1 MQKAKG
7 KVQNSPPGVLPWRD
21 PAFCTLHFA
30 FCILFAFLLAGPA
43 NRLLAYT
50 AITNKTDHTEI
61 HVVPAPGKVTID
73 GDLKDWDLSGAI
85 LMFVDEASKGAYS
98 VRGAMM
104 HDADHLYI
112 GGQVKD
118 PTPMVNSYAF
128 GGEVTMSWNAD
139 AIQIRLLAD
148 PAARSDA
155 SLQTGGHISP
165 EANRAVNHITLWYS
179 TRDGKAGYFACYGM
193 NFADPTLNPPGVEG
207 AYKKDADGKGYAF
220 EYKVPWKVLR
230 APRPLQAGDKVQ
242 CQWQLHWGN
251 SEGNAVRLGMTDV
264 RNPEGSKDLGYMGPR
279 SWGTA
284 IFEKTGNIKLKE
296 KSIVGRA
303 PGHVPIAF
311 RLDKP
316 AKVSLA
322 VCDAKGRL
330 VRTCLGAQPY
340 PAGEHVYLWDGL
352 SDWDRPLPAGDYA
365 FKMLTH
371 DGVKQKLVCDVGVS
385 GTPPYQTED
394 GTGGWAGDYNVPWYV
409 AAEGG
414 RVVLGT
420 GGSEAA
426 PTSIGTD
433 LDGRKQWGAFVG
445 HKGPLRLHGG
455 FGYFVRTG
463 SATLA
468 KFDAAKG
475 FLAPFS
481 GGKPEVPIIE
491 KKADDK
497 DWTSR
502 SWMWGGMAF
511 LGDEIL
517 IANTFEGQI
526 YRLDIA
532 SGAVKGAAPLEKV
545 LGLATSPKGDLYA
558 ISGEAVG
565 SYDLKSQRFRPIP
578 KALDNPRHLAAD
590 KEGNLYVALQGA
602 AMQVWKLSPRGRVLL
617 KYGKPGGRP
626 LVGRFDPGGML
637 NPYDGAVDAN
647 GRLWVAEADGQ
658 PKRYSVWNPDG
669 TLWRDFFGSHDYA
682 SRAYLDPGRPED
694 IYVQAVR
701 YKVDYE
707 KGTWRPLATI
717 ARPAK
722 NGDIL
727 FTPPGGHAG
736 GSFASHGGRTFLWTR
751 EGQTLYEMVGD
762 DFVPRMA
769 WLKTKKGPVTYWLD
783 DNNDGKVQPGEVRE
797 TGVYPPGANTGLWL
811 GNVIDPKLN
820 IYTDAGPRW
829 HGQGG
834 PWVPKPFK
842 VFRWSFKG
850 FNAQGGLV
858 YDDPQQA
865 AVAAADDQG
874 GSVSCYQADAEG
886 RVFVLLSGGSL
897 QRGVRAQG
905 TGHRVMA
912 FGPDALPL
920 WEYHNVHC
928 AFAWTSD
935 VYQPGDVVGALS
947 FAEGSTPDLVAVT
960 GYYGQY
966 FLLDK
971 RDGLFVDALG
981 EDQRSA
987 YTLDQHMVLT
997 ENFNGTLFR
1006 HAKNGKTYFIGGD
1019 ADARL
1024 WELAGLDTMRRS
1036 GGKLVVTG
1044 PQATQSAK
1052 NALQAAEA
1060 RAFALG
1066 KKTAKVVRLK
1076 GAAADGK
1083 YDEWAAAPAL
1093 TIVTEEGRSA
1103 VAQLGYDDAN
1113 LYARFQVAADAPLL
1127 NQAGDYK
1134 LLFKSGGA
1142 VELQLGTDLRERAVR
1157 GQGVHEVAVGD
1168 LRLIVARDH
1177 AGKMA
1182 ATLYRPKT
1190 AEAAKP
1196 NKAEFTSPTGKE
1208 TLDEVVPLN
1217 DLPMHCAAD
1226 KEGYVVELAVPW
1238 AKLGVAPKSGLQ
1250 LVGDVGVIFGNKG
1263 GTRNAIRHLW
1273 ADRSPEVSINN
1284 DIPSESRIHPND
1296 WGRLILE

>member
-1 MQKAKG
+1 MRKSCLCYAAWL
-7 KVQNSPPGVLPWRD
+7 VAA
-21 PAFCTLHFA
+21 PASL
-30 FCILFAFLLAGPA
+30 
-43 NRLLAYT
+43 LLAYT

-61 HVVPAPGKVTID
+61 HVVPAPGKVTVD

-104 HDADHLYI
+104 FDADHLYV
-112 GGQVKD
+112 GGQLKD
-118 PTPMVNSYAF
+118 PTPMVNNYTF
-128 GGEVTMSWNAD
+128 GGEVAMSWNAD

-148 PAARSDA
+148 PSARSDA

-165 EANRAVNHITLWYS
+165 EANKAVNHITLWYS
-179 TRDGKAGYFACYGM
+179 TRDARAGYFVCYGM
-193 NFADPTLNPPGVEG
+193 NFADPTLNPPGIEG
-207 AYKKDADGKGYAF
+207 AYKKDADGKGYTF

-230 APRPLQAGDKVQ
+230 APRPPQAGDRVQ

-251 SEGNAVRLGMTDV
+251 GEGNAVRLGMTDV

-284 IFEKTGNIKLKE
+284 IFEKTGNLKLKE
-296 KSIVGRA
+296 KSTVGRA
-303 PGHVPIAF
+303 PGHIPIALK
-311 RLDKP
+311 LDKP

-322 VCDAKGRL
+322 VCDATGRL
-330 VRTCLGAQPY
+330 ARTCLGAQPY
-340 PAGEHVYLWDGL
+340 PTGEHVYLWDGL
-352 SDWDRPLPAGDYA
+352 SDWDKPLPPGNYS

-409 AAEGG
+409 ATEGD

-420 GGSEAA
+420 GSSEAA

-445 HKGPLRLHGG
+445 SRGPMALHKG
-455 FGYFVRTG
+455 FGYFVVAG
-463 SATLA
+463 EA
-468 KFDAAKG
+468 KLVKFETAKG

-481 GGKPEVPIIE
+481 GGKPQATIIE
-491 KKADDK
+491 KKGNPP
-497 DWTSR
+497 DWGNR
-502 SWMWGGMAF
+502 SWQWGGMAMRD
-511 LGDEIL
+511 GTIYV
-517 IANTFEGQI
+517 ANTYDQQV
-526 YRLDIA
+526 YTLDLA
-532 SGAVKGAAPLEKV
+532 SGAVKGALPLNHPI
-545 LGLATSPKGDLYA
+545 GLAFDPHGRLYA
-558 ISGEAVG
+558 VSGLAVG
-565 SYDLKSQRFRPIP
+565 LYDLQAKTFKPIIER
-578 KALDNPRHLAAD
+578 LDSPRHLATD
-590 KEGNLYVALQGA
+590 KDGNVYVSLHGKT
-602 AMQVWKLSPRGRVLL
+602 MQVWKLSPKGEVLL

-626 LVGRFDPGGML
+626 EAGRFDPNGML
-637 NPYDGAVDAN
+637 RPFAIAVDAN
-647 GRLWVAEADGQ
+647 GRLWVAEWDGQ

-682 SRAYLDPGRPED
+682 SRAYVDMQNPED
-694 IYVQAVR
+694 VYVQSVR

-707 KGTWRPLATI
+707 KGTWRVYQTL
-717 ARPAK
+717 R
-722 NGDIL
+722 
-727 FTPPGGHAG
+727 GGIDDGIGFVMPSGHSG
-736 GSFASHGGRTFLWTR
+736 GSFAYVGSRTFLWSR
-751 EGQTLYEMVGD
+751 EGSTLFEKVGD
-762 DFVPRMA
+762 DFVPRLA
-769 WLKTKKGPVTYWLD
+769 WQDRRNRSDLKRGEPVYWID
-783 DNNDGKVQPGEVRE
+783 DNNDGKVQGAEIRK
-797 TGVYPPGANTGLWL
+797 GSIYPPGANPGIWL

-834 PWVPKPFK
+834 QWVPKPFK

-858 YDDPQQA
+858 YDDPQQPA
-865 AVAAADDQG
+865 IVAADDQG

-897 QRGVRAQG
+897 PRGVRAQG

-912 FGPDALPL
+912 FGPDAKPL

-1024 WELAGLDTMRRS
+1024 WELAGLDTIRRS
-1036 GGKLVVTG
+1036 GGKLVVTEA
-1044 PQATQSAK
+1044 QAAQSAK

-1066 KKTAKVVRLK
+1066 KKTAKIVRLK

-1083 YDEWAAAPAL
+1083 YEEWAAAPTL

-1113 LYARFQVAADAPLL
+1113 LYARFQVATDSPLL

-1134 LLFKSGGA
+1134 LLLKSGGA
-1142 VELQLGTDLRERAVR
+1142 VEIQLGSDLRERAVR
-1157 GQGVHEVAVGD
+1157 GQGIQEMAIGD
-1168 LRLIVARDH
+1168 LRLIATRDH
-1177 AGKMA
+1177 AGKVA

-1208 TLDEVVPLN
+1208 TFDEVIPWN
-1217 DLPMHCAAD
+1217 DLPMHCTQE
-1226 KEGYVVELAVPW
+1226 KQGYVVELAVPW
-1238 AKLGVAPKSGLQ
+1238 AKLGIAPKNGLQ
-1250 LVGDVGVIFGNKG
+1250 LIGDVGVIFGNKG
-1263 GTRNAIRHLW
+1263 GTRNAIRHPW

-1284 DIPSESRIHPND
+1284 DIPSESRLHPND
-1296 WGRLILE
+1296 WGRWTLE